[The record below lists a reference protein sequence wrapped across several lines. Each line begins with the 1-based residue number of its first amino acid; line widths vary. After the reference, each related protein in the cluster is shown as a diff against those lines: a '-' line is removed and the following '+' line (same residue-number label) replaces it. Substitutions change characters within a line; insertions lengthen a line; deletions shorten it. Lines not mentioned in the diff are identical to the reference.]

1 MSARYAD
8 LKGSKISTLTTI
20 HSIQVSKF
28 HKSLKSSSGAKLFQL
43 QVCIQVDD
51 EANRRINVIIVLLLV
66 IKPKRNLFV
75 FTIEV
80 NWNRLRTSHSNFVSE
95 YLFQ

>member
-51 EANRRINVIIVLLLV
+51 KAN
-66 IKPKRNLFV
+66 
-75 FTIEV
+75 
-80 NWNRLRTSHSNFVSE
+80 
-95 YLFQ
+95 